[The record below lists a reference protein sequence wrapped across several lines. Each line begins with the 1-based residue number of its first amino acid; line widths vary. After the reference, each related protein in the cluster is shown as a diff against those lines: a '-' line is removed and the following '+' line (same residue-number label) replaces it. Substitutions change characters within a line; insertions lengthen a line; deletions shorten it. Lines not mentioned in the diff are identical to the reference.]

1 MKKIVQLLLIIFL
14 IIICIIFYRTYFTKK
29 EIVKIENKSELIQNQ
44 NSLNNIVQNL
54 AYEVKIDKNR
64 KYLIKS
70 KFSEISN
77 NNEFEFTRM
86 QQVDA
91 KFTNKNF
98 QEISI
103 KSDKANYNNS
113 NNNTNF
119 SGNVEINFNNNKIL
133 SEKIDLDFEK
143 QYILIHGNVKFKGN
157 SLNMNADNIGID
169 LLKKELNIYMN
180 NNKKVKFLVNKND

>member
-29 EIVKIENKSELIQNQ
+29 EIVKIDNKSELIQNQ
-44 NSLNNIVQNL
+44 NNLNNIVKNL

-64 KYLIKS
+64 KYFIKS
-70 KFSEISN
+70 KLSEISN
-77 NNEFEFTRM
+77 NNEFEFTKM

-103 KSDKANYNNS
+103 KSDKANYNNA

-119 SGNVEINFNNNKIL
+119 TGNVEINFNNNKIL

-143 QYILIHGNVKFKGN
+143 QYILIHGNVKFRGN
-157 SLNMNADNIGID
+157 NLNMNSDNIGID
-169 LLKKELNIYMN
+169 LLKGELNIYMN
-180 NNKKVKFLVNKND
+180 DNKKVKFLVN